1 MAMQEGTPDGRAA
14 MTRPGRTVGA
24 EVDTFDGG
32 RWRRAPDQLATEE
45 PLEIRLDAGGEVR
58 KLAVTMRTPGADF
71 DLAVGFL
78 HGEGVIGGPDDV
90 RTVAYCLDRS
100 IEPEQ
105 RYNVVTVKLA
115 GAPRDLTALDR
126 HFTTTSA
133 CGVCG
138 KASLDA
144 IRLRGCA
151 PVPPGPALVPELL
164 TRLPGTLAE
173 SQGVFRK
180 TGGLHAAALFDPAGN
195 LLAIRED
202 VGRHNAVDK
211 LIGWALM
218 QGMLPLHDR
227 IVVVSGRS
235 SYEIVQKC
243 LVAGVPVVCA
253 VSAPS
258 SLAVGLARE
267 WGMTLVG
274 FLRGER
280 FNVYAGQERIV
291 G

>member
-1 MAMQEGTPDGRAA
+1 MDPDGGRPAV
-14 MTRPGRTVGA
+14 TRPGRKVGT
-24 EVDTFDGG
+24 EVDIFDGG

-45 PLEIRLDAGGEVR
+45 PLEIRLDVGTEVR
-58 KLAVTMRTPGADF
+58 RLAVTMRTPGADF
-71 DLAVGFL
+71 ELAVGFL
-78 HGEGVIGGPDDV
+78 HGEGVIAGPEDV
-90 RTVAYCLDRS
+90 RTVAYCLDPS
-100 IEPEQ
+100 VEPEQ

-115 GAPRDLTALDR
+115 GAPPDLTALER

-144 IRLRGCA
+144 LRIRGCA
-151 PVPPGPALVPELL
+151 SLRPGPRLTTKLL
-164 TRLPGTLAE
+164 ASLPGRMVE
-173 SQGVFRK
+173 GQGVFRT
-180 TGGLHAAALFDPAGN
+180 TGGLHAAALFDSAGS

-211 LIGWALM
+211 LIGWAVL
-218 QGMLPLHDR
+218 QGMLPLHGR

-235 SYEIVQKC
+235 SFEIVQKC
-243 LVAGVPVVCA
+243 LVAGVPVVCS

-258 SLAVGLARE
+258 SLAVELARG

-280 FNVYAGQERIV
+280 FNVYSGMARVGAG